1 MGRKTKIFKEFGDST
16 TIHGVTYMVNADK
29 TFDRQEGRWTNFDN
43 LKEKLTSSHDLEIIV

>member
-29 TFDRQEGRWTNFDN
+29 TFDRQEGKWTNFEN